1 MRELQDDHGA
11 LLLFHETLMI
21 SRENDQSED
30 IRAYKTPNLQKFIN
44 DRIKNPDSIHKF
56 MAYAL
61 RMYNKYSIRNEAKE
75 TQSVDEVKTLNELFL
90 QTFKHDKTEGVAK
103 NQEENFQEKRMTKL
117 KQSAELDLS
126 KETIIA
132 LKNMLDDQENIT
144 RNTDLKSEL
153 LFFFKRI
160 NLYSDN
166 AKPNEKSQASSL

>member
-21 SRENDQSED
+21 SRANEQSED
-30 IRAYKTPNLQKFIN
+30 IRSYKTPNLQKFIN

-75 TQSVDEVKTLNELFL
+75 NQSVAEVKTLNELFL
-90 QTFKHDKTEGVAK
+90 QTFAHEKTEGVAK
-103 NQEENFQEKRMTKL
+103 SQEVNLQEKRITKL

-132 LKNMLDDQENIT
+132 LKNMLDDQENNT
-144 RNTDLKSEL
+144 TKNTDLKSEL

-166 AKPNEKSQASSL
+166 TKQASS